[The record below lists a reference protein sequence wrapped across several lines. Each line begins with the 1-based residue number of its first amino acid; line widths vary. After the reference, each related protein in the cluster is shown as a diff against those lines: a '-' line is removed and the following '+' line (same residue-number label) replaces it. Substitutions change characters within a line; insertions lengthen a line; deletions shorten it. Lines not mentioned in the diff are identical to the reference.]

1 MWVLAGY
8 LFLKKKELAILY
20 VPVLTFANTVIEVN
34 LIPSLLY
41 YAMVSFLLLS
51 LINKNAFFLRHNI
64 FSLFLAFYFVVLMF
78 RSSDIVA
85 IRPFVFAVMWFFLS
99 LPLIVSIFQK
109 HSRKEV
115 FDNLANAAGIILVLF
130 VLNVVVSSY
139 FRYSAHSMY
148 GISSGILYG
157 NLSATDFNII
167 PIAGFVVLLKLLQK
181 RNLFYLA
188 AYTLSLA
195 FIMLSLRRSVIAL
208 FIMGVF
214 ILVLI
219 LIAQKN
225 LKMVVA
231 FGGIAVVLGF
241 LVIANTDF
249 LSVFEERYALR
260 KLDER
265 ELEEEKRFME
275 YELLYRDMFVYNDY
289 DPLTGFELFNSSG
302 NYSKGAFEERSL
314 HGDLNNIAHSSGLIG
329 VALYLLMAL
338 TAFIKAKRA
347 ADTSTDKLIVLFCA
361 GAFLAYT
368 ITGRYTE
375 VGCMILLFL
384 LLNLPLCK
392 EEDSTEEEELV
403 KEKERYL
410 IHA

>member
-1 MWVLAGY
+1 MWAFAGY
-8 LFLKKKELAILY
+8 LFLKKKELSLLY
-20 VPVLTFANTVIEVN
+20 VPVLVFANTVIEVH
-34 LIPSLLY
+34 LIPSLGY
-41 YAMVSFLLLS
+41 YALVSFLLLTA
-51 LINKNAFFLRHNI
+51 INKNAFFLRHNV
-64 FSLFLAFYFVVLMF
+64 FSIFLALYFVVLMF
-78 RSSDIVA
+78 QSSDLIA
-85 IRPFVFAVMWFFLS
+85 IRPFLLAVMWFFLS
-99 LPLIVSIFQK
+99 LPLIVSIYQK
-109 HSRKEV
+109 HFRKEI

-130 VLNVVVSSY
+130 VSNVVVSSY

-167 PIAGFVVLLKLLQK
+167 PIAAFIVLLKLLQK
-181 RNLFYLA
+181 RNLVYLA

-195 FIMLSLRRSVIAL
+195 FIMLSMRRSVIAIC
-208 FIMGVF
+208 IMGIFV
-214 ILVLI
+214 LVLI

-231 FGGIAVVLGF
+231 FSGIALVLGF
-241 LVIANTDF
+241 LVIANTNF

-302 NYSKGAFEERSL
+302 NYSRGALEERSL

-329 VALYLLMAL
+329 VALYLLMVL
-338 TAFIKAKRA
+338 TPFIKANRA
-347 ADTSTDKLIVLFCA
+347 VGNSTDRLIVLFCA
-361 GAFLAYT
+361 IAFLAYT

-392 EEDSTEEEELV
+392 EEDSTEVELNE
-403 KEKERYL
+403 EKEHHL